1 MFGDGSLMRT
11 LISLVNGL
19 DMVFLATCRL
29 QISEVDWASINNG
42 IATNMRHPLGT
53 VRNLV
58 GERGH
63 QLSHVECRVET
74 RSRSRSRRE
83 KMSTALASDSMYD
96 L

>member
-42 IATNMRHPLGT
+42 IVANMPHPLGA
-53 VRNLV
+53 VRNQV
-58 GERGH
+58 DEREH
-63 QLSHVECRVET
+63 KLSHVERRVET
-74 RSRSRSRRE
+74 RS
-83 KMSTALASDSMYD
+83 
-96 L
+96 